1 MLSEEKIVEVLEAY
15 DLTRSYRSAALLA
28 GVDHHTVRRY
38 VAARDSGLDLS
49 VTTVERR
56 RVSDPFADKIS
67 EWIDRSQG
75 RVRADV
81 VHERLG
87 AMGYEGSERTTRR
100 VVSVLKE
107 EWRSDHRRVF
117 KPWIPEPGLWLQWD
131 YGAGPS
137 VAGVRAVLFC
147 AWLAWSRFRVIIP
160 LADKTLPSVISA
172 LDRCFRI
179 IGGVPTYA
187 LTDNEKT
194 VTDGH
199 VAGIAIRNPQIVA
212 VSYYYGV
219 KVVTC
224 VPADPQ
230 SKGGSEATVRIA
242 KADLVPTAANL
253 RDGYDSW
260 DELEEACEAAM
271 AKFNGRP
278 HALTGD
284 KPADRLS
291 REVGLLHAVPVEPYT
306 VAFGETR
313 AVTWSSLI
321 HFRGAR
327 YSVPHRFMGQ
337 RVWVRVAAGEVIV
350 TAEVDD
356 AASEIARHGLAGN
369 GETVICDDH
378 YPPRRDTPER
388 APKPSNPDEGAFL
401 EIGEGAARWLIEAA
415 AVGTRQIS
423 LRMSEAVALTKLHP
437 RAVIDEALGRAAIA
451 GRFAPGDL
459 GAILA
464 ASHIQPVQP
473 PSERSLQNGTSRWA
487 GIGQPTINGDG
498 K

>member
-38 VAARDSGLDLS
+38 VAARDSGLDLT
-49 VTTVERR
+49 VTPVERQ
-56 RVSDPFADKIS
+56 RVSDPFADKIL

-81 VHERLG
+81 VHERLV

-100 VVSVLKE
+100 VVSALKV
-107 EWRSDHRRVF
+107 EWQNDHRRVF

-137 VAGVRAVLFC
+137 VAGVRVVLFC

-219 KVVTC
+219 KIVTC

-242 KADLVPTAANL
+242 KADLVPTQANL

-284 KPADRLS
+284 KPADRLG

-306 VAFGETR
+306 ATFGETR

-327 YSVPHRFMGQ
+327 YSVPHAFMGQ
-337 RVWVRVAAGEVIV
+337 RVWVRVAA
-350 TAEVDD
+350 
-356 AASEIARHGLAGN
+356 
-369 GETVICDDH
+369 
-378 YPPRRDTPER
+378 
-388 APKPSNPDEGAFL
+388 
-401 EIGEGAARWLIEAA
+401 
-415 AVGTRQIS
+415 Q
-423 LRMSEAVALTKLHP
+423 
-437 RAVIDEALGRAAIA
+437 GR
-451 GRFAPGDL
+451 
-459 GAILA
+459 
-464 ASHIQPVQP
+464 
-473 PSERSLQNGTSRWA
+473 
-487 GIGQPTINGDG
+487 
-498 K
+498 